1 MSQYADGGIVGSKP
15 YVSSANYIDKMSDYC
30 SGCKYDKSKK
40 YGHNACPFNSL
51 YWHFYD
57 RNFELI
63 KNNQRVSMMLNVWT
77 KMPADE
83 RGKILEQAAHYLNN
97 IEKL

>member
-1 MSQYADGGIVGSKP
+1 
-15 YVSSANYIDKMSDYC
+15 
-30 SGCKYDKSKK
+30 
-40 YGHNACPFNSL
+40 
-51 YWHFYD
+51 
-57 RNFELI
+57 
-63 KNNQRVSMMLNVWT
+63 MMLNVWT